1 LRIGCASFVL
11 PGSSDRSGTP
21 EGVFLAWTDILGAD
35 VLGSLAAQTR
45 LGGGR
50 APGALASVGL
60 IAALTWGGLIL
71 ASAGCG
77 QGAPGDVL
85 LITVDTLRP
94 DHLGI
99 YGYERPTS
107 PHIDGFFAS
116 GAVYERAYST
126 TASTGPSVVSLLS
139 GRLPHEHRVRML
151 YQLVG
156 DDVALVTDLLP
167 ERYQKAAFVSNIV
180 LTDEALGIANRF
192 DHYDDYID
200 ERESTR
206 PIWERS
212 ATRTTDAALAWL
224 GQARDPERPLFLWIH
239 YIDPHGPYRPPEQ
252 WPESFDHA
260 KPKMPFKP
268 QRMLGYMAVYGFED
282 AWQYVDRYDDE
293 IAYVDSEIGR
303 LLDGYG
309 DRLDEALVIL
319 TADHGETMIEQETW
333 FTHGYQVYEPIVRV
347 PLMLRGPGVAKRRV
361 SEPAQGT
368 DVAPTVLR
376 FAGVTAPDPLPA
388 IDLRSGEGLDPGRPI
403 VVEATT
409 RSRQWR
415 ALIRGQEKWSV
426 DVRGDYRKLA
436 RRLHQS
442 VDEEGAGAG
451 RTPWDDSNPGA
462 RALLDLVE
470 SDPDPAGVPS
480 SYGRGEAIKS
490 PKVDPRIGSETLEK
504 LRGLGYAE

>member
-1 LRIGCASFVL
+1 
-11 PGSSDRSGTP
+11 
-21 EGVFLAWTDILGAD
+21 

-45 LGGGR
+45 LGGGSSPAAR
-50 APGALASVGL
+50 GLASVAL
-60 IAALTWGGLIL
+60 IAASAGLIL
-71 ASAGCG
+71 ASTSCG
-77 QGAPGDVL
+77 QSTPGDVV

-107 PHIDGFFAS
+107 PHIDGFFAP
-116 GAVYERAYST
+116 GTVYERAYST

-139 GRLPHEHRVRML
+139 GRLPHEHRVRIL

-156 DDVALVTDLLP
+156 EEVALVTDLLP
-167 ERYQKAAFVSNIV
+167 EAYQKAAFVSNIV
-180 LTDEALGIANRF
+180 LTDEALGIADRF

-200 ERESTR
+200 ERESAR
-206 PIWERS
+206 AVWERS
-212 ATRTTDAALAWL
+212 AARTTDAALAWL
-224 GQARDPERPLFLWIH
+224 AQARDPERPLFLWIH

-252 WPESFDHA
+252 WAESFEHA
-260 KPKMPFKP
+260 KPKMPFKR
-268 QRMLGYMAVYGFED
+268 QRILGYMAEYGFDD
-282 AWQYVDRYDDE
+282 AWRYVDRYDDE

-303 LLDGYG
+303 LLDSYG
-309 DRLDEALVIL
+309 NRLDEALVIL
-319 TADHGETMIEQETW
+319 TADHGETMIEQERW
-333 FTHGYQVYEPIVRV
+333 FTHGYHVYEPIVRV

-361 SEPAQGT
+361 SAPTQGT

-376 FAGVTAPDPLPA
+376 FAGVTVPDAMPA
-388 IDLRSGEGLDPGRPI
+388 VDLRSGEGLDPGRPI

-409 RSRQWR
+409 RERQWR
-415 ALIRGQEKWSV
+415 ALIQDREKWSV

-462 RALLDLVE
+462 RALLELVE
-470 SDPDPAGVPS
+470 SDPDPAGVPR
-480 SYGRGEAIKS
+480 SYERGEAIKS

-504 LRGLGYAE
+504 LRSLGYAE